1 MKEYEIKFM
10 QNTGF
15 DFVRKIFFFFSGF
28 CAGAGCSYIR
38 FDRVLSF
45 FAFFC
50 AFLFH
55 IFNIKLKV
63 ESKMYKWNNRRFV
76 YLIGFPC
83 SICLLGFSI
92 ASFFENC
99 IEGAIGCAVMSVIT
113 FLLTLYNKKFA
124 KKIPVNEKN

>member
-15 DFVRKIFFFFSGF
+15 DIVRKIIFFFSGF

-38 FDRVLSF
+38 FDKTLSIFFFCLSF
-45 FAFFC
+45 I
-50 AFLFH
+50 FH
-55 IFNIKLKV
+55 VFNIKLKV
-63 ESKMYKWNNRRFV
+63 ESKMYKWNNRRFM
-76 YLIGFPC
+76 YLVGFPC

-99 IEGAIGCAVMSVIT
+99 IEGAIGCAVVSVIT

-124 KKIPVNEKN
+124 KKIPVNEKK